1 MNKVWVVQE
10 NNYIDYSDAER
21 FGEVNFITR
30 DEIKPIRG
38 SLINES
44 IMTRIDSTLEQFG
57 EDDYLVLTGNPA
69 VIGYAF
75 HKAAER
81 CDVVNVLLWDKI
93 GGRYRPL
100 EMEIR

>member
-75 HKAAER
+75 HKAAE
-81 CDVVNVLLWDKI
+81 
-93 GGRYRPL
+93 
-100 EMEIR
+100 